1 MPGWFSFGEE
11 KRPVRRRETVA
22 GLPML
27 HVILPRDPKP
37 RHRPRAAGWLKREGI
52 TMAAGHPGVW
62 TGFPLSRYGWELAV
76 PGPLCRRCAPALALA
91 ALEKP
96 EEATVALWGSALT
109 PDLVTAAHGLAPKV
123 RQLVVAV
130 PGGEKLA
137 RALRLRY
144 GMPVVERGAGELT
157 VCFSPTAPKMGA
169 LDLSGD
175 WPRLP
180 GVALC
185 HPHVPA
191 AEGWEGLSLLALLC
205 RYGRIFPG
213 EITAVPSETL
223 DRLDLATY
231 NTG

>member
-1 MPGWFSFGEE
+1 MPGWFSLGEE
-11 KRPVRRRETVA
+11 TRPVRKWETVA
-22 GLPML
+22 GLPL
-27 HVILPRDPKP
+27 LRVILPRDPKP
-37 RHRPRAAGWLKREGI
+37 RQLRKAAGWLKREGI
-52 TMAAGHPGVW
+52 PMAAGHPAVW
-62 TGFPLSRYGWELAV
+62 TGFPLFRYGWDLAA

-91 ALEKP
+91 LLEKP
-96 EEATVALWGSALT
+96 AEATVALWGTALT
-109 PDLVTAAHGLAPKV
+109 ADLVTAAHGLAPKV

-144 GMPVVERGAGELT
+144 GMPVVERGAGTLT
-157 VCFSPTAPKMGA
+157 VCFSPAAPRTGV

-180 GVALC
+180 GVTLC
-185 HPHVPA
+185 HPHVPMTA
-191 AEGWEGLSLLALLC
+191 GWEGLSLLALLC

-213 EITAVPSETL
+213 EITAAPSETL
-223 DRLDLATY
+223 DRLDEATY